1 MNLILHIKLTLEPR
15 RPLKETIIGRFLAR
29 NPMARRIVIV
39 GCGVS
44 GTTAAFYARKTDRTS
59 EITIVGDEA
68 LPEYSRCGLPYAFSG
83 MVPTM
88 RSLIGYDEDF
98 YEHTNRIDLKL
109 GATATKIHPDRHV
122 VEVKSRDHVPNELE
136 YDSLILTTGASATTL
151 GVLGSTLNGV
161 FTIRTMDDVEGLAN
175 YLGESKTKK
184 VAIIGAGLIGSE
196 MAEALLVR
204 RVGVLQA
211 EIVPEILPVI
221 LDPDMASVVREKG
234 QEHGVEYRL
243 QSTLEEILG
252 EKGKVRGVRISG
264 HTYDADAVIIAV
276 RVQPN
281 TDLAQSAGIL
291 LGESGGIKT
300 DETMLTSARNIYAA
314 GDCIETFDLITR
326 RHVFFQLATTAVR
339 QSMVAGINAAGGEAR
354 YPGSTGV
361 TTVKLFGLEV
371 ATLGP
376 TTGTAE
382 KIGINPV
389 SVRITGSTRLSY
401 YPGGKDLT
409 VKLLA
414 NPVNGKLLGAQL
426 IGEEGA
432 TLRANFASMAAHL
445 GLTVQQFAEIETCY
459 SPPLAPVWDPVT
471 IAAQALLRK
480 LRPTLAKAQPTVS
493 NS

>member
-1 MNLILHIKLTLEPR
+1 MS
-15 RPLKETIIGRFLAR
+15 
-29 NPMARRIVIV
+29 RRIVIV

-44 GTTAAFYARKTDRTS
+44 GTTAAFYARKTDRAS
-59 EITIVGDEA
+59 EITIVGDEV

-83 MVPTM
+83 IVPTM
-88 RSLIGYDEDF
+88 RSLIGYDEEF

-109 GATATKIHPDRHV
+109 GVTVTRILPERRL
-122 VEVKSRDHVPNELE
+122 VELRSKDHSSTELQ
-136 YDSLILTTGASATTL
+136 YDSLILTTGASPTTL
-151 GVLGSTLNGV
+151 AVPGSELKGV
-161 FTIRTMDDVEGLAN
+161 FTIRTMNDVEGLAN
-175 YLGESKTKK
+175 YLGEAKAKR

-204 RVGVLQA
+204 GVGVLQA

-221 LDPDMASVVREKG
+221 LDPDMASIVREKG
-234 QEHGVEYRL
+234 EEHGVEYHL
-243 QSTLEEILG
+243 QSSLEEIVG
-252 EKGKVRGVRISG
+252 EKGKVVGVRISG
-264 HTYDADAVIIAV
+264 RSYDSDAVIVAV
-276 RVQPN
+276 RVRPN
-281 TDLAQSAGIL
+281 TELAKDAGIL
-291 LGESGGIKT
+291 LGDSGGIRT
-300 DETMLTSARNIYAA
+300 DDRMLTSASNVYAA
-314 GDCIETFDLITR
+314 GDCIETFDLVTR

-339 QSMVAGINAAGGEAR
+339 QSMVAGINAGGGEAR

-376 TTGTAE
+376 TTAMAE
-382 KIGINPV
+382 KIGAHPV

-414 NPVNGKLLGAQL
+414 NQENGRLLGAQL
-426 IGEEGA
+426 VGEEGA

-445 GLTVQQFAEIETCY
+445 GLTVHQFAEIETCY

-480 LRPTLAKAQPTVS
+480 LRLPLEKAPRTTS
-493 NS
+493 TG

>member
-1 MNLILHIKLTLEPR
+1 
-15 RPLKETIIGRFLAR
+15 
-29 NPMARRIVIV
+29 MARRIVIV

-44 GTTAAFYARKTDRTS
+44 GTTAAFYARKTDRTC
-59 EITIVGDEA
+59 EIAIVGDEA

-83 MVPTM
+83 VVPTM

-98 YEHTNRIDLKL
+98 YQHTNRIDLKL
-109 GATATKIHPDRHV
+109 GATATKIHPDRRV
-122 VEVKSRDHVPNELE
+122 VEVTFQDQVTKDLH
-136 YDSLILTTGASATTL
+136 YDSLILTTGASPTTL
-151 GVLGSTLNGV
+151 AIPGSTLKGV

-175 YLGESKTKK
+175 YLAESQVKK

-204 RVGVLQA
+204 GVHVLQA

-221 LDPDMASVVREKG
+221 LDPDMASIVRERG
-234 QEHGVEYRL
+234 QQHGVEYHL
-243 QSTLEEILG
+243 QSSLEEILG
-252 EKGKVRGVRISG
+252 DKVKVVGVRISG
-264 HTYDADAVIIAV
+264 QNYDADAVIVAI
-276 RVQPN
+276 RVKPN
-281 TDLAQSAGIL
+281 TELARDAGIL

-300 DETMLTSARNIYAA
+300 DKRMLTSASVVYAA

-339 QSMVAGINAAGGEAR
+339 QSMVAGINAAGGEAF

-376 TTGTAE
+376 TTAMAE
-382 KIGINPV
+382 KIGLNPV

-409 VKLLA
+409 VKLLSS
-414 NPVNGKLLGAQL
+414 PENGKLVGAQL

-432 TLRANFASMAAHL
+432 TLRANFASMATHL
-445 GLTVQQFAEIETCY
+445 GLTVQEFAEIETCY

-480 LRPTLAKAQPTVS
+480 LRPFSAKAPATVS

>member
-1 MNLILHIKLTLEPR
+1 MP
-15 RPLKETIIGRFLAR
+15 
-29 NPMARRIVIV
+29 RRIVIV

-59 EITIVGDEA
+59 EITILGDEV

-83 MVPTM
+83 VVPTM
-88 RSLIGYDEDF
+88 RSLIGYDADF

-109 GATATKIHPDRHV
+109 GATVTGIRPDHRV
-122 VEVKSRDHVPNELE
+122 VEVKSENHVTSELE
-136 YDSLILTTGASATTL
+136 YDSLVLTTGASPTTL
-151 GVLGSTLNGV
+151 SVPGVGFSGV
-161 FTIRTMDDVEGLAN
+161 FTIRTMNDLEGLAN
-175 YLGESKTKK
+175 YLGESKAKR

-204 RVGVLQA
+204 GVAVLQA

-221 LDPDMASVVREKG
+221 LDPDMASVVRERG
-234 QEHGVEYRL
+234 AEHGVEYHL
-243 QSTLEEILG
+243 QSSLEEILG
-252 EKGKVRGVRISG
+252 DKGKVSGVRISG
-264 HTYDADAVIIAV
+264 RTYDADAVIIAV
-276 RVQPN
+276 RVKPN
-281 TDLAQSAGIL
+281 TELARNAGIL

-300 DETMLTSARNIYAA
+300 DERMLTSARDIYAA
-314 GDCIETFDLITR
+314 GDCIETFDLVTR
-326 RHVFFQLATTAVR
+326 KHVFFQLATTAVR

-376 TTGTAE
+376 TTGMAE
-382 KIGINPV
+382 KIGLNPV

-480 LRPTLAKAQPTVS
+480 LRPTLAKVQPTVS

>member
-1 MNLILHIKLTLEPR
+1 
-15 RPLKETIIGRFLAR
+15 
-29 NPMARRIVIV
+29 MARRIVIV

-44 GTTAAFYARKTDRTS
+44 GTTAAFYSRKTDRTS
-59 EITIVGDEA
+59 EITIVGDEV

-83 MVPTM
+83 IVPTM

-109 GATATKIHPDRHV
+109 GVTATRIHPDRRV
-122 VEVKSRDHVPNELE
+122 LELKSQDQPASELH
-136 YDSLILTTGASATTL
+136 YDSLILTTGASPTTL
-151 GVLGSTLNGV
+151 SVPGSTLNGV
-161 FTIRTMDDVEGLAN
+161 FTIRTMNDVEGLAN
-175 YLGESKTKK
+175 YLGESKSRK

-204 RVGVLQA
+204 GVAVLQA

-234 QEHGVEYRL
+234 EEHGVEYHL

-252 EKGKVRGVRISG
+252 DNGRVSGVRIST
-264 HTYDADAVIIAV
+264 HTYKVDAVIVAV
-276 RVQPN
+276 RVKPN
-281 TDLAQSAGIL
+281 TELAKDAGIV

-300 DETMLTSARNIYAA
+300 DERMLTSKINIYAA
-314 GDCIETFDLITR
+314 GDCIETFDLISR

-339 QSMVAGINAAGGEAR
+339 QSMVAGINASGGEAR

-376 TTGTAE
+376 TTAMAE

-414 NPVNGKLLGAQL
+414 NPKNGKLLGAQL
-426 IGEEGA
+426 VGEEA
-432 TLRANFASMAAHL
+432 TLRGNFASMAAHL
-445 GLTVQQFAEIETCY
+445 GLTVQEFAEIETCY

-480 LRPTLAKAQPTVS
+480 LKPPLPKAPATVL

>member
-1 MNLILHIKLTLEPR
+1 
-15 RPLKETIIGRFLAR
+15 
-29 NPMARRIVIV
+29 MARQIVIV

-44 GTTAAFYARKTDRTS
+44 GTTAAFYSRKTDRTS
-59 EITIVGDEA
+59 QITIVGDEV

-83 MVPTM
+83 IVPTV

-109 GATATKIHPDRHV
+109 GVTATRIRPDRRV
-122 VEVKSRDHVPNELE
+122 LELKSQDQPASELH
-136 YDSLILTTGASATTL
+136 YDSLILTTGASPTTL
-151 GVLGSTLNGV
+151 SVPGSTLNGV
-161 FTIRTMDDVEGLAN
+161 FTIRTMNDVEGLAN
-175 YLGESKTKK
+175 YLGESKSRK

-204 RVGVLQA
+204 GVAVLQA

-234 QEHGVEYRL
+234 EEHGVEYHL

-252 EKGKVRGVRISG
+252 DNGRVSGVRIST
-264 HTYDADAVIIAV
+264 HTYKVDAVIVAV
-276 RVQPN
+276 RVKPN
-281 TDLAQSAGIL
+281 TELAKDAGIV

-300 DETMLTSARNIYAA
+300 DERMLTSKINIYAA
-314 GDCIETFDLITR
+314 GDCIETFDLISR

-339 QSMVAGINAAGGEAR
+339 QSMVAGINASGGEAR
-354 YPGSTGV
+354 YPGSTGA

-376 TTGTAE
+376 TTAMAE

-414 NPVNGKLLGAQL
+414 NPKNGKLLGAQL
-426 IGEEGA
+426 VGEEA
-432 TLRANFASMAAHL
+432 TLRGNFASMAAHL
-445 GLTVQQFAEIETCY
+445 GLTVQEFAEIETCY

-480 LRPTLAKAQPTVS
+480 LKPPLPKAPATVL

>member
-1 MNLILHIKLTLEPR
+1 
-15 RPLKETIIGRFLAR
+15 
-29 NPMARRIVIV
+29 MARRIVIV
-39 GCGVS
+39 GCGV
-44 GTTAAFYARKTDRTS
+44 
-59 EITIVGDEA
+59 
-68 LPEYSRCGLPYAFSG
+68 PYAFSG
-83 MVPTM
+83 IVPTM

-109 GATATKIHPDRHV
+109 GVTATRIRPDRRV
-122 VEVKSRDHVPNELE
+122 VELNSQEHPTTQLQ
-136 YDSLILTTGASATTL
+136 YDSLILTTGARPTTL
-151 GVLGSTLNGV
+151 AVPGSALNGV
-161 FTIRTMDDVEGLAN
+161 FTIRTMNDVEGLAN
-175 YLGESKTKK
+175 YLGEAKARK

-204 RVGVLQA
+204 GVAVLQA

-221 LDPDMASVVREKG
+221 LDPDIASVVREKG
-234 QEHGVEYRL
+234 EEHGVEYHL
-243 QSTLEEILG
+243 ESTLEEILG
-252 EKGKVRGVRISG
+252 DHGRVSGVRISN
-264 HTYDADAVIIAV
+264 HSYKVDAVIVAV
-276 RVQPN
+276 RVRPN
-281 TDLAQSAGIL
+281 TELAKDAGIV

-300 DETMLTSARNIYAA
+300 DERMLTSKVNIYAA
-314 GDCIETFDLITR
+314 GDCIETFDLISR

-376 TTGTAE
+376 TTAMAE

-414 NPVNGKLLGAQL
+414 NPENGKLLGAQL
-426 IGEEGA
+426 VAEEA
-432 TLRANFASMAAHL
+432 TLRGNFASMAAYL
-445 GLTVQQFAEIETCY
+445 GLTVQEFAEIE
-459 SPPLAPVWDPVT
+459 
-471 IAAQALLRK
+471 
-480 LRPTLAKAQPTVS
+480 
-493 NS
+493 